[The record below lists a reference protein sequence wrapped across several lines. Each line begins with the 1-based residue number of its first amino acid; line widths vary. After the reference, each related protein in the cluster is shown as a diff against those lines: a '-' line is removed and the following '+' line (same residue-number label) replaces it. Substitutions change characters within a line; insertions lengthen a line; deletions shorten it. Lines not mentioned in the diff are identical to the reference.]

1 MTDEFEALEAP
12 ADYLMDWFERHDYDM
27 HGFNHNPCQ
36 NQLIE
41 WRYDYCE
48 NCATMEKAGRMHWH
62 GDSYLCDFSFPGP
75 DYRDADNEGWDASIR
90 PSDKWSTP

>member
-41 WRYDYCE
+41 FREDYCE

-62 GDSYLCDFSFPGP
+62 GDRHICLF
-75 DYRDADNEGWDASIR
+75 DNMWNEEWDVPAIR
-90 PSDKWSTP
+90 PSDKFSTP